1 MTSTRPTDR
10 GRRRMTAAVLA
21 ALVSASMLTGCA
33 VGDDAVSPNRGNQF
47 VSPDGKTVIE
57 YAEGDRR
64 DIGDVE
70 GENLLGDGTVKL
82 SDYKDQ
88 VVVVNVWA
96 SWCPP
101 CRTEFPHLTKV
112 YEDTKDQGVQFVGID
127 FRDSRNS
134 AKDFVTDR
142 KVPYPSIYD
151 YGGATLAALGVP
163 VGVVPT
169 TVILD
174 RQHRPA
180 KVYLRAIGEDELR
193 EAVLSV
199 AAESP
204 AKP

>member
-1 MTSTRPTDR
+1 M
-10 GRRRMTAAVLA
+10 
-21 ALVSASMLTGCA
+21 
-33 VGDDAVSPNRGNQF
+33 
-47 VSPDGKTVIE
+47 
-57 YAEGDRR
+57 
-64 DIGDVE
+64 
-70 GENLLGDGTVKL
+70 
-82 SDYKDQ
+82 
-88 VVVVNVWA
+88 
-96 SWCPP
+96 
-101 CRTEFPHLTKV
+101 
-112 YEDTKDQGVQFVGID
+112 YEETKDKGVQFVGID

-169 TVILD
+169 TVVLD

-193 EAVLSV
+193 DAVLSV

-204 AKP
+204 AKK